1 MMTGFRQSGRGN
13 ATHHC
18 RHPFSM
24 FERLP
29 ALFRSALYAL
39 RGGFL
44 IRPLA
49 IALALGAAGAVL
61 SSIEELFTVVG
72 RWIPTVLFPSQQDPG
87 VAQIILSSIATS
99 IMTVVSIV
107 FAILL
112 MTLTLASTQFSP
124 RILIGFVRDRTTQWT
139 LGVFLGTFSY
149 CMAALPA
156 ARTLPHPFVPA
167 ATVSGAMLLALGCVA
182 WLIYFI
188 YHVSQSISVNHIVDR
203 IAHETELVIAEHMP
217 YPRSPFHLDEP
228 EDAPSSEPVAAV
240 LSRKSGYI
248 RYVDINRLTTLAR
261 EYSISVCLER
271 RVGHFVPAGVPIIR
285 VSKPELMAP
294 EIEAHLLAAFDIG
307 PTRTMQQDVE
317 FGIIQIVDIALRAIS
332 PAVNDPST
340 AISCI
345 DQLSRIIVYWLGR
358 EPAKWRYYAPPHVL
372 RVVLPWIT
380 FQGLIDT
387 AFDQIRHY
395 SVADVAVSLRLI
407 RAFQDIATA
416 ARREDEKSLLM
427 EVARRVMAGNEK
439 HLSESEFARVKQRI
453 ADLQA
458 FVAAGGQT

>member
-1 MMTGFRQSGRGN
+1 
-13 ATHHC
+13 
-18 RHPFSM
+18 M

-44 IRPLA
+44 VRPLA
-49 IALALGAAGAVL
+49 IALVLGAAGAVL
-61 SSIEELFTVVG
+61 SSLEESFTEVG
-72 RWIPTVLFPSQQDPG
+72 RWIPTVLFPSRQDPG

-124 RILIGFVRDRTTQWT
+124 RILVSFVRDRTTQWT

-156 ARTLPHPFVPA
+156 ARALPHPFVPT
-167 ATVSGAMLLALGCVA
+167 ATVSGAMLLALGCVG

-188 YHVSQSISVNHIVDR
+188 HHVSQSISVNHIVDR
-203 IAHETELVIAEHMP
+203 IARETELVIDEYMP
-217 YPRSPFHLDEP
+217 YPRNPFHLDNP
-228 EDAPSSEPVAAV
+228 DDVSSSQPGAAV

-248 RYVDINRLTTLAR
+248 RYVDINRLITLAR
-261 EYSISVCLER
+261 AYGISVRLER

-285 VSKPELMAP
+285 VSKPERLSS
-294 EIEAHLLAAFDIG
+294 ERETHLLGAFDIG

-332 PAVNDPST
+332 PAINDPT
-340 AISCI
+340 TGISCI
-345 DQLSRIIVYWLGR
+345 DQLSRIIIYWLGR

-372 RVVLPWIT
+372 RLVVSWIT

-395 SVADVAVSLRLI
+395 AVADTAVSLRLI
-407 RAFQDIATA
+407 RALHDIATA
-416 ARREDEKSLLM
+416 AKREDEQSLLI
-427 EVARRVMAGNEK
+427 ELARRIVAGSAL
-439 HLSESEFARVKQRI
+439 HLSESELARLKQR
-453 ADLQA
+453 
-458 FVAAGGQT
+458 VAELEAYVATCK

>member
-1 MMTGFRQSGRGN
+1 
-13 ATHHC
+13 
-18 RHPFSM
+18 M
-24 FERLP
+24 FDRLP

-49 IALALGAAGAVL
+49 IALVLGTGGAVL
-61 SSIEELFTVVG
+61 SSLEESFSQVSG
-72 RWIPTVLFPSQQDPG
+72 WIPQVLFPSRQDPG

-124 RILIGFVRDRTTQWT
+124 RILVSFVRDRTTQWT

-188 YHVSQSISVNHIVDR
+188 HHVSQSISVNHIVDR
-203 IAHETELVIAEHMP
+203 IAREAELVIDDHMP
-217 YPRSPFHLDEP
+217 YAGSPFRLDDLEHGSSGEP
-228 EDAPSSEPVAAV
+228 GAAV
-240 LSRKSGYI
+240 LAQRSGYI
-248 RYVDINRLTTLAR
+248 RYVDINRLVSLAR
-261 EYSISVCLER
+261 EYGIWVRLER
-271 RVGHFVPAGVPIIR
+271 RVGHFIPAGVPIIR
-285 VSKPELMAP
+285 ISRPDRVSPEREL
-294 EIEAHLLAAFDIG
+294 HLLAAIDMG

-317 FGIIQIVDIALRAIS
+317 FGIIQIVDIALRAVS
-332 PAVNDPST
+332 PAINDPST
-340 AISCI
+340 AISCV
-345 DQLSRIIVYWLGR
+345 DQLSRIIIYWLSR
-358 EPAKWRYYAPPHVL
+358 APPKSRYYAPPHVL
-372 RVVLPWIT
+372 RLVVPWIT
-380 FQGLIDT
+380 FQGLLDT

-395 SVADVAVSLRLI
+395 AIADLSVSLRLI
-407 RAFQDIATA
+407 RACHDIASATK
-416 ARREDEKSLLM
+416 RRDEQALLV
-427 EVARRVMAGNEK
+427 ELARRVLAGSSK
-439 HLSESEFARVKQRI
+439 HLSETELTRLKQR
-453 ADLQA
+453 
-458 FVAAGGQT
+458 VASLEASISAEE